1 MVDLKILEARG
12 ITREFLRGRLSSDD
26 TNRTGSA
33 DEKAAVERLK
43 KRIRSRVSEGVSR
56 NLSDWQW
63 IYALDKAWDT
73 PFRQFHPKL
82 FCSLDS
88 GNMANSCSILK
99 SMNLGELVETYKDAT
114 GKDQM
119 RVNEEKFILLV
130 GLVRSYTTIRWA
142 KIVNDRRLTPFLKY
156 EPTKST
162 NVYRSK
168 CEVLT
173 DRVQVMSTQYA
184 YFDVMKQS
192 VLKMLHYS
200 FCLKFIQ
207 EEWHSEEQLRY
218 ATAADVASRKVK
230 YKSKTDENPYGTPCV
245 EGDLVEYIA
254 REGLRYDLPHI
265 SRVYRDL
272 AHPLYTINSDSGVTH
287 GGYWKVVRYGDVLG
301 ANYWNKDKVSLGTT
315 NLIDTNSL
323 YFQSVYTAC
332 TLKYPTAATPNAGA
346 ETGLGTGSTDRE
358 RLLADQYYGTAQE
371 DQGCLLTHHFEK
383 LIPSEY
389 GLGDYDY
396 PIWFRFVLAGDQHT
410 ILYAAPLPSSPMT
423 YLGYDADESRSKNA
437 SLSMEI
443 LPYQYQ
449 FENLLTQIIQSCKQN
464 LANLTLVN
472 RDVLDDDQIKAIKGI
487 GPNYWNKLNLF
498 GASFKNLSKLFMRSG
513 SSSQDL
519 GVSLGLPKANIAE
532 LVNVLKTILDVLERV
547 LVMSSHEVAQAAS
560 HEQTREEVRNIAQS
574 SSSRLTFTATPV
586 DIEREAWKRQIYAYL
601 MAYGDDDF
609 YGSIPAENEIT
620 KEQLEALGFSYTD
633 HDDLTGKEP
642 FRRVSIKKSKMA
654 LPLHEFASVRD
665 GEDRTSD
672 RDVAA
677 VMATFARDLL
687 SNPMTA
693 QAIGPDQAIGM
704 ANQIAYLAGLPRDFK
719 LRNVGGT
726 PEQMQAKQAEAQEQ
740 LKGVAEAVLQAAD
753 QHLQQAITPLLE
765 EVKRQGTEV
774 AVLMRVAG
782 LAPNPNG
789 STEQGPN
796 PPAAG

>member
-26 TNRTGSA
+26 TARTGTP
-33 DEKAAVERLK
+33 DEKTAVDRLK
-43 KRIRSRVSEGVSR
+43 ARIRSRVNEGVSR

-82 FCSLDS
+82 FGSLES
-88 GNMANSCSILK
+88 GDMAGCCSIMRA
-99 SMNLGELVETYKDAT
+99 MNLGEVVETYKDDK
-114 GKDQM
+114 GKDCY
-119 RVNEEKFILLV
+119 RINEDKFLMLV
-130 GLVRSYTTIRWA
+130 GLTRSYTTIRWA
-142 KIVNDRRLTPFLKY
+142 KIVNDRRLTPFLKF
-156 EPTKST
+156 EPAKVT
-162 NVYRSK
+162 NVNRAK

-200 FCLKFIQ
+200 YCLKFIQ

-218 ATAADVASRKVK
+218 ATAEDVTNQKIAHGSV
-230 YKSKTDENPYGTPCV
+230 TEANPQGTPCR
-245 EGDLVEYIA
+245 EGDLVEFVE
-254 REGLRYDLPHI
+254 REGLRYDLPHPT
-265 SRVYRDL
+265 RVYKDL
-272 AHPLYTINSDSGVTH
+272 AHPLYTINSDSGVTY
-287 GGYWKVVRYGDVLG
+287 GGYWKVVRYGDVLA
-301 ANYWNKDKVSLGTT
+301 ANYWNKDRVSLGTT

-346 ETGLGTGSTDRE
+346 EAGVGAASTDRE
-358 RLLADQYYGTAQE
+358 KQLADQFYGTAHE

-389 GLGDYDY
+389 GLGDYNY
-396 PIWFRFVLAGDQHT
+396 PVWFRFVLAGDQHT
-410 ILYAAPLPSSPMT
+410 ILYAAPLPSIPMT

-449 FENLLTQIIQSCKQN
+449 FENLLSQIIQSCKQN

-487 GPNYWNKLNLF
+487 GPNFWQKLNIF
-498 GASFKNLSKLFMRSG
+498 GASFKNLSKLFMRSNATA
-513 SSSQDL
+513 QEL
-519 GVSLGLPKANIAE
+519 GVTLGLPKANIAE

-574 SSSRLTFTATPV
+574 TSSRLTFTATPV
-586 DIEREAWKRQIYAYL
+586 DLEREAWKRQIYAYL
-601 MAYGDDDF
+601 MTYGDDDF
-609 YGSIPAENEIT
+609 YGNIPAENEIT
-620 KEQLEALGFSYTD
+620 KDQLEALGFTYVD
-633 HDDLTGKEP
+633 KDDLTGREA
-642 FRRVSIKKSKMA
+642 FRRVKIKKSRLAM
-654 LPLHEFASVRD
+654 PLYEFASTRD

-672 RDVAA
+672 REVAT
-677 VMATFARDLL
+677 VMATFARDILN
-687 SNPMTA
+687 NPMLA
-693 QAIGPDQAIGM
+693 QAIGPDQALGM

-726 PEQMQAKQAEAQEQ
+726 PQQMQEKAQQELKQ
-740 LKGVAEAVLQAAD
+740 VADIVLQAAEEKIK
-753 QHLQQAITPLLE
+753 QAITPLLD
-765 EVKRQGTEV
+765 EVKHQQTEIG
-774 AVLMRVAG
+774 VLMRVAG
-782 LAPNPNG
+782 LAPSPNANAD
-789 STEQGPN
+789 QGPN
-796 PPAAG
+796 PPAGG